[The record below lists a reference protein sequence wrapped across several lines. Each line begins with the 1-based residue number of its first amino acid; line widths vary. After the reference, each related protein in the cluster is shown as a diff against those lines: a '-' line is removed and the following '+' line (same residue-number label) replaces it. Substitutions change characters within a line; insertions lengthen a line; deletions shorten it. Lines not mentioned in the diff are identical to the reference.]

1 MLFVGK
7 EHLVLDVKTG
17 KPKGTVSLTED
28 VTICRFENGKY
39 VTRKQ
44 QRMAK
49 AKKAITY
56 MTNLLIGDYHYFRS
70 FSGFMI
76 GRVNIKTNKVEYLQ
90 VPAQVIRKVG
100 QPDVTNANGFRAT
113 QDKRNAGNGWGHVS
127 AASPIVVGG
136 KIYFPTMT
144 GMVYV
149 LKWNAEILDEKALL
163 SISDLGPAG
172 ETWSLS
178 SLSYA
183 NGRIYARTLKEL
195 ICIRET

>member
-1 MLFVGK
+1 
-7 EHLVLDVKTG
+7 
-17 KPKGTVSLTED
+17 
-28 VTICRFENGKY
+28 
-39 VTRKQ
+39 
-44 QRMAK
+44 MAK

-76 GRVNIKTNKVEYLQ
+76 GRVNIRTNKVEYLQ
-90 VPAQVIRKVG
+90 VPAQVIRMAGK
-100 QPDVTNANGFRAT
+100 PDVTNWQKALPNDMRNANGFRAT

-127 AASPIVVGG
+127 AASPIVVDE

-149 LKWNAEILDEKALL
+149 LKWNAETLDEKALL

-195 ICIRET
+195 ICIREK